1 MTDNDRNDKPTRF
14 TVVLDAEDMS
24 LLLALQANEQSKLN
38 KRISSGEIVRMA
50 IREFARSECI

>member
-1 MTDNDRNDKPTRF
+1 MTDNERNDKPTRF
-14 TVVLDAEDMS
+14 TVVLDPEDMA
-24 LLLALQANEQSKLN
+24 LLLAIQANEQSKLN

>member
-1 MTDNDRNDKPTRF
+1 MTDNERNDKPTRF
-14 TVVLDAEDMS
+14 TVVLDPEDMA
-24 LLLALQANEQSKLN
+24 LLLAIQANEQTKLN